1 MWGEGVEG
9 GGSVMGGF
17 LGGDTAHHMG
27 VECTCP
33 KSCGFLSRV
42 HIPGVEGRVVM
53 SRAGS
58 SVVSNFSAEISSSG
72 WS

>member
-1 MWGEGVEG
+1 MWGEG

-53 SRAGS
+53 SWAGS